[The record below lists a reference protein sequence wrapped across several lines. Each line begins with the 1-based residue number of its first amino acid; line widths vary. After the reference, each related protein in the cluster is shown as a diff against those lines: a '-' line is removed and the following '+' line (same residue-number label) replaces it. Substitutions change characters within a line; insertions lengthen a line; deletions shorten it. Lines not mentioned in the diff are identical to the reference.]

1 MSVSRRILF
10 GAAAT
15 WFSRGLTI
23 LLGLVLLP
31 VLFRHLPKEEL
42 GVWLLLGQSWA
53 ALGIFDLGFGVTLTR
68 RIAFAKGKSG
78 SEPNTPLMPETLAE
92 IADLVAT
99 GR

>member
-42 GVWLLLGQSWA
+42 GVWLLL
-53 ALGIFDLGFGVTLTR
+53 
-68 RIAFAKGKSG
+68 
-78 SEPNTPLMPETLAE
+78 
-92 IADLVAT
+92 
-99 GR
+99 